1 MKKIFALLIA
11 LLMMATLVAC
21 SNDDTGNPLETM
33 GIDDNSY
40 SNNDMGSFTY
50 EVSADGHYE
59 ITGYSVNTKTEH
71 KLVIPSEIDD
81 IAVTGIAAEA
91 LKSCTSITEVTI
103 PDSVKYI
110 GDLAFYDCD
119 NLKTI
124 TIADSVETIGVGA
137 FRGCDVL
144 NNVKLPASLTVVSE
158 QLFWECPSLSK
169 ITFGAKTAVI
179 GTGAFYNC
187 DALTAIVIP
196 STVTEI
202 QEAAFAGCDKL
213 VSVTVPASVTKVA
226 NTAFANIAA
235 EEVTFNATKDSYFV
249 KFFEENYGIN
259 EKDYSHYVINVK

>member
-33 GIDDNSY
+33 GLDDNSY
-40 SNNDMGSFTY
+40 SNNDIGSFTY

-71 KLVIPSEIDD
+71 KLEIPAEIDD

-91 LKSCTSITEVTI
+91 FKSCTSITAVTV

-110 GDLAFYDCD
+110 GDFAFYDCD
-119 NLKTI
+119 NLKTV

-144 NNVKLPASLTVVSE
+144 NDVKLPATLTVVSE
-158 QLFWECPSLSK
+158 QLFWECASLSK
-169 ITFGAKTAVI
+169 ITFGTKTAVI

-187 DALTAIVIP
+187 DALTAIALP
-196 STVTEI
+196 STVTEVQAPRCI
-202 QEAAFAGCDKL
+202 
-213 VSVTVPASVTKVA
+213 TVKCIASWR
-226 NTAFANIAA
+226 NRLIGLCIG
-235 EEVTFNATKDSYFV
+235 S
-249 KFFEENYGIN
+249 
-259 EKDYSHYVINVK
+259 